1 MTELIV
7 ISGASTGIGRATA
20 LKLASEGKAVLAGV
34 RNEKAADDLLT
45 ASEGQLKPVFLDI
58 AKPDSIEKFIADHE
72 ENISSN
78 GLHGLVNN
86 AGLLQTAPLEHMP
99 MSTWR
104 HMFDVNVFGHV
115 ELTQKLLPFIRDAKG
130 RVVFTSSAST
140 RVSLPLGAAY
150 CGAKNAIEGVGDS
163 LRRELAPFGVSV
175 SIVEPGAIE
184 TPMLHETKNEYDKVA
199 ESITGGGAEVYR
211 HVANRLS
218 ETMTKFASQSTPPEK
233 VAEAISHALFSPKP
247 KARYFVGTDARTLC
261 SLAAVTTDRTMD
273 RILKKMFGL

>member
-1 MTELIV
+1 MIEQII

-20 LKLASEGKAVLAGV
+20 LKLASQGKTVLAGV
-34 RNEKAADDLLT
+34 RNERAANDLLT
-45 ASEGQLKPVFLDI
+45 DSKGKVQPVFLDI
-58 AKPDSIEKFIADHE
+58 AEPGSITKFVADHE
-72 ENISSN
+72 ETLASN

-86 AGLLQTAPLEHMP
+86 AGLIHTAPLEHMP

-104 HMFDVNVFGHV
+104 RMFDVNVFGHV
-115 ELTQKLLPFIRDAKG
+115 ELTQKLLPFIRKIKG

-163 LRRELAPFGVSV
+163 LRRELAPFGVKV

-199 ESITGGGAEVYR
+199 KSMNGGGAEVYK

-218 ETMTKFASQSTPPEK
+218 ETVSKFASQSTPPEK
-233 VAEAISHALFSPKP
+233 VAEVISHALFSAKP
-247 KARYFVGTDARTLC
+247 KARYFVGTDARTL
-261 SLAAVTTDRTMD
+261 STLAALTTDRTMD